1 MDDQSGEII
10 DSPAMG
16 RSVTALK
23 TVFALVI
30 SLLITARVYSAGNT
44 PADAV
49 RTFYGWYVNE
59 VLNGAK
65 PLNQERTEM
74 RKFVT
79 ERLLTEIDN
88 RHKVAGGVE
97 LDPFFN
103 TRGIDPDWGKNV
115 AIGNLYVGRIA
126 RLSVILTGRQRG
138 DRQFKLKL
146 VQENGVWK
154 IDEVNFQ

>member
-1 MDDQSGEII
+1 
-10 DSPAMG
+10 MG
-16 RSVTALK
+16 RSVTTLK